1 MASAD
6 WTVAGS
12 SLGSGVVRKGV
23 TAGVTPPPGGG
34 SFIYGF
40 NSVDLTPGAV
50 ALFANQVNYAPMA
63 KGGRVTGAMKR
74 GVSGGPEGFAPFIFI
89 GLGGTDVSDV
99 GYMLGLSDADPSHIV
114 LRKGSLVGGLPD
126 VAPLGSGVLRRST
139 EEVAIDVWCHL
150 RLDMVVNLN
159 GDVRLQVFKN
169 DLNAHNIGTAPT
181 WTAIAGMAEFVDD
194 ALGVNSGSVPY
205 TSGRCGFGFQS
216 SDVTRRAYFDQIEV
230 LRQL

>member
-1 MASAD
+1 MAEAD

-40 NSVDLTPGAV
+40 NSIDLTPGAV
-50 ALFANQVNYAPMA
+50 ALFANQASFAPMA
-63 KGGRVTGAMKR
+63 KGGRVTGVLKR
-74 GVSGGPEGFAPFIFI
+74 GVSGGPEGFSPFLFI

-99 GYMLGLSDADPSHIV
+99 GYLLGLSDGDPSHV
-114 LRKGSLVGGLPD
+114 TLRKGSLLGGIPD
-126 VAPLGSGVLRRST
+126 VAPPGSGVLRRST
-139 EEVAIDVWCHL
+139 EEVAIDTWWHL

-169 DLNAHNIGTAPT
+169 DLSLHPIGGAPT

-194 ALGVNSGSVPY
+194 ALGVNSGSLPY
-205 TSGRCGFGFQS
+205 TSGRGGFGFAS

-230 LRQL
+230 IRQL